1 LGHYKRL
8 ELRMRRPWCW
18 LWVMWWV
25 HAGRVHW
32 LHGHWR
38 IVVVAIVV
46 LHWRLMMVGVVAS
59 VVVPC
64 STVVIKMIL
73 VVVLFVVHLQLAH
86 RE

>member
-1 LGHYKRL
+1 
-8 ELRMRRPWCW
+8 
-18 LWVMWWV
+18 
-25 HAGRVHW
+25 
-32 LHGHWR
+32 
-38 IVVVAIVV
+38 
-46 LHWRLMMVGVVAS
+46 MMVGVVAS